1 MISVA
6 YAQAATDAATAAT
19 AAATH
24 AEPFYANPAFWV
36 GVSFVLVVG
45 FAFKPLMAAVGAALD
60 TRAAKIKAR
69 LDEATRL
76 REEAQEMLATYQRKQ
91 RDAMREAEEIIAHA
105 KAEAERLSQQAARDL
120 EAQLKRR
127 EEQAM
132 ERIAQAEAQAM
143 REVKNLAV
151 DVAVA
156 AARNVMG
163 HDMSASQSGSLLEK
177 SIADLP
183 QKLH

>member
-6 YAQAATDAATAAT
+6 YAQAADAAAT
-19 AAATH
+19 AAAH

-36 GVSFVLVVG
+36 GVAFVMVVG

-69 LDEATRL
+69 LDEATHL

-91 RDAMREAEEIIAHA
+91 RDAMREAEDIIAHA

-120 EAQLKRR
+120 ENQLKRR

-143 REVKNLAV
+143 RDVQNLAV

-163 HDMSASQSGSLLEK
+163 DNMSAAQSSALVEK